1 VIISRLRYDIS
12 WSRTSLFCG
21 EKNVGFDDHRMPP
34 SPSEHLTKWCMLC
47 GAQRMPTE
55 PEGSESASDSG
66 ESKDKKVCTSQESQ
80 ESGSESASD
89 SGESKDKKVSGTSQ
103 ESQESQRRQRVRLN
117 TSLQSPIPAI
127 PGCLDGNDN
136 VVDGED
142 LDASSNRNLAPPG
155 PAAENFTSHSR
166 ARSDRSNMRF
176 EADCV
181 RESIRREYNR
191 KLGKIGPWL

>member
-1 VIISRLRYDIS
+1 M
-12 WSRTSLFCG
+12 G
-21 EKNVGFDDHRMPP
+21 K
-34 SPSEHLTKWCMLC
+34 
-47 GAQRMPTE
+47 RMPTV
-55 PEGSESASDSG
+55 PEGSESASDSGESKDKKVCTSQESQESRSESASDSG